1 MRGAIVTYKKEV
13 LWPAPQAA
21 APPPALKK
29 PAPVIVETKVEKT
42 PWEKAVGNVG
52 LATAGIATTVGLG
65 KLTGPAFM
73 ANFGTMGLA
82 GIVGFN
88 AVWNVT
94 PALHSPL
101 MCTSQEGNR

>member
-1 MRGAIVTYKKEV
+1 MTYKKET
-13 LWPAPQAA
+13 LWPAPVTAPPA
-21 APPPALKK
+21 APMKK
-29 PAPVIVETKVEKT
+29 PAPVVVETKAEKT
-42 PWEKAVGNVG
+42 PWQKAVSNTS

-82 GIVGFN
+82 GLVGFN

-101 MCTSQEGNR
+101 MCKWAQVLC

>member
-1 MRGAIVTYKKEV
+1 M
-13 LWPAPQAA
+13 
-21 APPPALKK
+21 KK
-29 PAPVIVETKVEKT
+29 PAPHVVEAKVEKT
-42 PWEKAVGNVG
+42 PWQKAVSTVG
-52 LATAGIATTVGLG
+52 LTTGGIATTVGLG

-101 MCTSQEGNR
+101 MCRS